1 MERKREPSLEL
12 EYDLTHRSWVKEEC
26 VMPRKLRE
34 EMRCKN
40 GILRV
45 QILSI

>member
-1 MERKREPSLEL
+1 MERKGEPSLEL
-12 EYDLTHRSWVKEEC
+12 EYDLIHRYWVKEDC

-34 EMRCKN
+34 EMRYKN